1 MADETVK
8 DDAGESTG
16 PVLDENGYGDHQV
29 PGTSNNELDDNGYP
43 AHQVPATASDE
54 EAVDPATFQVA
65 TAEAEPTP
73 EVVSEAKIPQERVTS
88 STLLIEV
95 ESQAYPVSL
104 ADIFAKHNQ
113 CSFPQEPLLYDIK
126 NLGYAVVESSPMP
139 EGDVITEGKPVLD
152 DGVWKRTW
160 NTRQWDEKE
169 AGEALGQH
177 KLHADEKVMAVRND
191 DFEMGMEYE
200 VEGSG
205 SFHVQLRV
213 EDKPN
218 LLLVNSLGVAAVA
231 AGDEKTINFR
241 SYENTT
247 VALTPQQAV
256 EMTAAALVAIMK
268 IYQASWDLKDQIK
281 AAQTLDELP
290 QVPATFL

>member
-16 PVLDENGYGDHQV
+16 PALDENGYGDHQV
-29 PGTSNNELDDNGYP
+29 PGTSNDELDDNGYP
-43 AHQVPATASDE
+43 AHQVPASASDE
-54 EAVDPATFQVA
+54 EPADPATFQVA

-73 EVVSEAKIPQERVTS
+73 EVAPEAKIPQERVNA
-88 STLLIEV
+88 STPLIEV
-95 ESQAYPVSL
+95 ATQTYPVFL
-104 ADIFAKHNQ
+104 ADIFAKHKQ

-126 NLGYAVVESSPMP
+126 NLGYALVEFSPMP
-139 EGDVITEGKPVLD
+139 EGDVVTEGEPVLD

-160 NTRQWDEKE
+160 NTRPWDEKE
-169 AGEALGQH
+169 AKAALAQH

-205 SFHVQLRV
+205 SFHVQLRI

-218 LLLVNSLGVAAVA
+218 LLLANSLAMAAVA

-256 EMTAAALVAIMK
+256 DMTTAALAAIMK
-268 IYQASWDLKDQIK
+268 IYQASWDLKDQIN